1 LIRVGFFKIRP
12 DQVERLRAWTHELTQ
27 RRDEVLETFR
37 AETTQQEC
45 AYLLPGA
52 SGPILVYAQQV
63 DDPDQAHRAF
73 AASELPIDLQHKQ
86 VMAEIR
92 EGSAEVE
99 VLFDIRV
106 ERE

>member
-1 LIRVGFFKIRP
+1 LIRVGFFEIRP
-12 DQVERLRAWTHELTQ
+12 DQVERLRAWTHELTR

-45 AYLLPGA
+45 PYLLPGA

-86 VMAEIR
+86 VMAEVR